1 MAAARGGG
9 ATAGGGGGGGAGS
22 RADAGAHTA
31 ARTVGG
37 VPAVTRAPGHLSC
50 LVCCPGRP
58 LSPRERGKDD
68 HPAAAANA
76 GEHPPSR
83 CHPPPRLP
91 RHPPP
96 SYTRPFPPSANH
108 RRHTVAGE
116 RRGGG
121 TAAIQRRVSAC
132 RPPCRGCLSSSD
144 RGGYVC
150 RLFRSRE
157 SVCRP
162 PPKKRRRGGGVP
174 GGGEE
179 SGRGGETHRRGDAGV
194 EMGAFL
200 RRWASCGWATQRAG
214 RRATRAGRA
223 GRPAM
228 PRGPPPQRELDGAS
242 THPPANTPLHWAFLS
257 CGASMIRSSDP
268 PLSFWIAGIQGR

>member
-9 ATAGGGGGGGAGS
+9 ATAGGGGGGGGGS
-22 RADAGAHTA
+22 RADAGAHTT

-162 PPKKRRRGGGVP
+162 PPKKKEAGRGGTGGGRGVGARGRNAPTRRRGCRNGGVSAP
-174 GGGEE
+174 MGVVWLGHPT
-179 SGRGGETHRRGDAGV
+179 RGPARDVCRE
-194 EMGAFL
+194 
-200 RRWASCGWATQRAG
+200 
-214 RRATRAGRA
+214 
-223 GRPAM
+223 GRP
-228 PRGPPPQRELDGAS
+228 PRDAARAPAAARTGWRFHAPPRQHALALGLFVLRGVYGQE
-242 THPPANTPLHWAFLS
+242 
-257 CGASMIRSSDP
+257 
-268 PLSFWIAGIQGR
+268 Q